1 MQNPRNAFW
10 EMPRDLQFKRWIPPV
25 MFLTPSAMA
34 LGCTPTWRTDWT
46 LFLIKY

>member
-1 MQNPRNAFW
+1 MQKPRNAFW

-34 LGCTPTWRTDWT
+34 LGCMPTWRTDWT